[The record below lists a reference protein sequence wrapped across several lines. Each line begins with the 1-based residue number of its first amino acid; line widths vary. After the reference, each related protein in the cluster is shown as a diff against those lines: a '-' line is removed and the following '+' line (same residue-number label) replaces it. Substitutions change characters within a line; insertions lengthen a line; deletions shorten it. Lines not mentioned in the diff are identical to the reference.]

1 MKIFKKGLSTFLI
14 VLCSFFVFASSSY
27 AYEYLYNRVLNVPTY
42 KQEKSY
48 WCGPACL
55 QMVIKYVTGSTIS
68 QATLASE
75 AGTNATHGTYVYKMA
90 EALRANSVNSKY
102 YSVYDVDFDTTLRSS
117 LDKGIPAI
125 AHLCTRYLPAY
136 NGSNYGHY
144 VVLRGR
150 YIYINDPGIDP
161 QSVEETCVLG
171 MTQPLAEVIY
181 INELY
186 YTDPYDGLPG
196 VYGRHIVP
204 PSVMLKAIKD
214 NAGYFIAS
222 K

>member
-1 MKIFKKGLSTFLI
+1 MKIIKKGLSTFLI
-14 VLCSFFVFASSSY
+14 VLCSVFVFASSSY

-75 AGTNATHGTYVYKMA
+75 AGTTATHGTFVYRMA

-102 YSVYDVDFDTTLRSS
+102 YSIYDVDFDTTLRSS
-117 LDKGIPAI
+117 LDKRIPAI
-125 AHLCTRYLPAY
+125 AHLCTRYLPVY
-136 NGSNYGHY
+136 NGKNYGHY

-150 YIYINDPGIDP
+150 YIYINAPGIEP
-161 QSVEETCVLG
+161 QSVKETCG
-171 MTQPLAEVIY
+171 GELAQAIY
-181 INELY
+181 INNVY
-186 YTDPYDGLPG
+186 YTDPFDGRPG
-196 VYGRHIVP
+196 VYGRHTVP
-204 PSVMLKAIKD
+204 LSVMLMAIKD

>member
-1 MKIFKKGLSTFLI
+1 MLI
-14 VLCSFFVFASSSY
+14 FASSAY
-27 AYEYLYNRVLNVPTY
+27 AYEYIYNRVLNVPTY

-55 QMVIKYVTGSTIS
+55 QMVIKYVTGSLIS

-75 AGTNATHGTYVYKMA
+75 AGTTPTSGTYVYKMA
-90 EALRANSVNSKY
+90 ETLRAHSVNSKY
-102 YSVYDVDFDTTLRSS
+102 YSVYNVDFDTTLRSS

-136 NGSNYGHY
+136 NGKNYGHY

-150 YIYINDPGIDP
+150 YIYFNDPGIDDP
-161 QSVEETCVLG
+161 QSVEEICEG
-171 MTQPLAEVIY
+171 EIAQAIY

-196 VYGRHIVP
+196 VYGRHTVP
-204 PSVMLKAIKD
+204 PSVMLNAIKD